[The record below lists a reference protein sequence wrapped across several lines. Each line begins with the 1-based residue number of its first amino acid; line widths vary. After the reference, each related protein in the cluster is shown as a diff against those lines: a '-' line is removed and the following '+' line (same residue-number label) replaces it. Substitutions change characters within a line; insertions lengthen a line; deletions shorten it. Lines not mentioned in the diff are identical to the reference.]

1 LCDNRSELNLFVLN
15 THQELPKLDNYPMH
29 ELILKNIS
37 RFITLTQEEEQYF
50 ISQLKVKK
58 LKKKQ
63 YLLQEGDTI
72 RFQYFV
78 NKGCLR
84 TYTID
89 ERGLEHIIQF
99 AIEDWWTGDMYSF
112 LTQKPARYTIDAVE
126 DSELFCLEKN
136 ALEQLYI
143 KLPKFEKFFRHL
155 LQNAFISLQERIISN
170 LSQPADERY
179 CSFIEKYPK
188 MEQRLPLK
196 QIASYLGITP
206 ESLSRIRSNYVKTNK
221 TG

>member
-1 LCDNRSELNLFVLN
+1 MYD
-15 THQELPKLDNYPMH
+15 
-29 ELILKNIS
+29 LILKNIS
-37 RFITLTQEEEQYF
+37 RFIILTPEEEQYF

-63 YLLQEGDTI
+63 YLIKEGDITHYE
-72 RFQYFV
+72 YFV

-112 LTQKPARYTIDAVE
+112 LTQTPARYTIDALE
-126 DSELFCLEKN
+126 DSELICLEKSV
-136 ALEQLYI
+136 LEQLYI
-143 KLPKFEKFFRHL
+143 KVPKFEKFFRHL

-179 CSFIEKYPK
+179 CNFIEKYPK

-206 ESLSRIRSNYVKTNK
+206 ESLSRIRSSYIKNNK
-221 TG
+221 NRA